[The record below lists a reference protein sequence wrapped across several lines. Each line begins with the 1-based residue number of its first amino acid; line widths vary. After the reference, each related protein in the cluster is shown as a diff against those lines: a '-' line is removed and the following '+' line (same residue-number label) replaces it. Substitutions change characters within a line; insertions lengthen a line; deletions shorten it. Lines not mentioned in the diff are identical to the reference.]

1 MGSWWHRDVIA
12 AGKLPLGLCFLAFVV
27 TFASTRT
34 ITRLI
39 RDGRGPFRNQVT
51 ASGTHIHHAVPGLIL
66 LIIGALTAVG
76 GPGSL
81 GWLCFAGVCV
91 GIGMSLVLDEFALIL
106 HLQDVYWNGE
116 GQLSVEAVTL
126 TAACLGLM
134 LVGFS
139 PFGIRGASGIERSIR
154 LSASALLVI
163 DGVFSVVC
171 ALKGKYRCALFGL
184 FLPPVAWT
192 GAVRLARPASIWARH
207 RYHGERMERATARAA
222 AFDRRWK
229 PVQTD
234 WEDFVGGRPS
244 LAGPGQPAAQGGRA
258 AEGLAATLAAWR
270 LASPGPGQRQGSGK
284 VVHGL
289 VYRAVPADQFER
301 QPPAPRIVQQRH
313 DDPGDIRAGD
323 AAPGDRRDR
332 EPDPVGG
339 RGVGEPAGT
348 QDGPVQVPG
357 AQVVLGGGLRGDVGG
372 PDLITVAA
380 GRLAG
385 SIEETCTNRRTPARS
400 AASAISTEAPRST
413 ASLRG
418 TPLPGPAPAAKTTAS
433 APDSKAAAS
442 PAEAASRSHT
452 TASAPACC
460 TSAAWAGFLIS
471 PTAWSPRP
479 VRSRSSRSAIFPCP
493 PAITTRMPPPY
504 RGRIVSPLL
513 NGRRHG
519 QGWTRRVTLP

>member
-1 MGSWWHRDVIA
+1 MGSWWHREVIA

-27 TFASTRT
+27 TFVSTRT

-76 GPGSL
+76 GPDSL

-139 PFGIRGASGIERSIR
+139 PFGVRGASEIERSIR

-163 DGVFSVVC
+163 DGVFCVVC

-192 GAVRLARPASIWARH
+192 GAVRLARPTSIWARH

-222 AFDRRWK
+222 DFDRRWK

-234 WEDFVGGRPS
+234 WEDFIGGRPS
-244 LAGPGQPAAQGGRA
+244 L
-258 AEGLAATLAAWR
+258 T
-270 LASPGPGQRQGSGK
+270 
-284 VVHGL
+284 
-289 VYRAVPADQFER
+289 
-301 QPPAPRIVQQRH
+301 
-313 DDPGDIRAGD
+313 
-323 AAPGDRRDR
+323 
-332 EPDPVGG
+332 
-339 RGVGEPAGT
+339 
-348 QDGPVQVPG
+348 
-357 AQVVLGGGLRGDVGG
+357 
-372 PDLITVAA
+372 
-380 GRLAG
+380 
-385 SIEETCTNRRTPARS
+385 
-400 AASAISTEAPRST
+400 
-413 ASLRG
+413 
-418 TPLPGPAPAAKTTAS
+418 GPA
-433 APDSKAAAS
+433 
-442 PAEAASRSHT
+442 
-452 TASAPACC
+452 
-460 TSAAWAGFLIS
+460 
-471 PTAWSPRP
+471 SPRP
-479 VRSRSSRSAIFPCP
+479 GASR
-493 PAITTRMPPPY
+493 
-504 RGRIVSPLL
+504 
-513 NGRRHG
+513 RR
-519 QGWTRRVTLP
+519 QP

>member
-27 TFASTRT
+27 TFVSTRT

-207 RYHGERMERATARAA
+207 RYHGERMERATARAG

-244 LAGPGQPAAQGGRA
+244 LAGPA
-258 AEGLAATLAAWR
+258 
-270 LASPGPGQRQGSGK
+270 
-284 VVHGL
+284 
-289 VYRAVPADQFER
+289 
-301 QPPAPRIVQQRH
+301 
-313 DDPGDIRAGD
+313 
-323 AAPGDRRDR
+323 
-332 EPDPVGG
+332 
-339 RGVGEPAGT
+339 
-348 QDGPVQVPG
+348 
-357 AQVVLGGGLRGDVGG
+357 
-372 PDLITVAA
+372 
-380 GRLAG
+380 
-385 SIEETCTNRRTPARS
+385 
-400 AASAISTEAPRST
+400 
-413 ASLRG
+413 
-418 TPLPGPAPAAKTTAS
+418 
-433 APDSKAAAS
+433 
-442 PAEAASRSHT
+442 
-452 TASAPACC
+452 
-460 TSAAWAGFLIS
+460 
-471 PTAWSPRP
+471 SPRP
-479 VRSRSSRSAIFPCP
+479 KA
-493 PAITTRMPPPY
+493 
-504 RGRIVSPLL
+504 G
-513 NGRRHG
+513 GRRKA
-519 QGWTRRVTLP
+519 